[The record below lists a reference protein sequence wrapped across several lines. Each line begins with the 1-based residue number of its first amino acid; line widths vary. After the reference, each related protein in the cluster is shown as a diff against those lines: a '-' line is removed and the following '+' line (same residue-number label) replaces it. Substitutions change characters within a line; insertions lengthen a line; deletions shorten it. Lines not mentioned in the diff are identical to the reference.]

1 MVRKAQN
8 LDYKGCLRMELD
20 VAMNKV
26 KDKDFDI
33 GVLNIL
39 GKREADRSNSSPF
52 NQNVQEW
59 EVDRYFEPSSH
70 SKNI

>member
-1 MVRKAQN
+1 
-8 LDYKGCLRMELD
+8 MELD

-33 GVLNIL
+33 GVQNVL
-39 GKREADRSNSSPF
+39 GKREADRSETSPF
-52 NQNVQEW
+52 NQKVQEY
-59 EVDRYFEPSSH
+59 EVDRYFEPSVH